1 MSTEKHTHITTVK
14 TLMTASIIYFF
25 CSMAGGVFYR
35 EFTKLFDFTG
45 KTTLGVIHGHLLVL
59 GTFFF
64 LSSSCSALQIYCTWR
79 PKTVPKIFSHL

>member
-64 LSSSCSALQIYCTWR
+64 LLLAVLQIYCTWR

>member
-35 EFTKLFDFTG
+35 EFTNSLISPG
-45 KTTLGVIHGHLLVL
+45 KQLL
-59 GTFFF
+59 
-64 LSSSCSALQIYCTWR
+64 A
-79 PKTVPKIFSHL
+79 